1 MKKMVNYDFSVDSVV
16 SVEAPIGTDPESL
29 IRSAKIKLVHRIND
43 NDVDLV
49 FENVFDPETGAYSE
63 DWSE

>member
-29 IRSAKIKLVHRIND
+29 IRSAKIKLIYRIND
-43 NDVDLV
+43 NDIELT
-49 FENVFDPETGAYSE
+49 FENIFDPETGASSE
-63 DWSE
+63 DWNE

>member
-1 MKKMVNYDFSVDSVV
+1 MKKMVNYNFIVDSVV

-29 IRSAKIKLVHRIND
+29 IRSAKIKLVYRIND

-49 FENVFDPETGAYSE
+49 FKNVFDPETGAYSE